1 MNTTRKLLIPLAL
14 GLVALAGAAT
24 ANADW
29 PATRTTVNARGA
41 VQTDR
46 TKYEVTAVVFAHGS
60 NVQRVQFGSPGRW
73 GVDGRFVRQRA
84 NGGLVY
90 KATIF
95 GHPGGSWQAR
105 SFVNGKP
112 DDYSSIATLP

>member
-1 MNTTRKLLIPLAL
+1 MNITRNILIRLAL
-14 GLVALAGAAT
+14 GMVALAGLTSAH
-24 ANADW
+24 ADW
-29 PATRTTVNARGA
+29 PATRTTVNARRA
-41 VQTDR
+41 VATDR

-60 NVQRVQFGSPGRW
+60 SVEKVQFGAPGRW
-73 GVDGRFVRQRA
+73 GVDGRFVRQRP

-105 SFVNGKP
+105 SFVNGRP
-112 DDYSSIATLP
+112 DDYSSILALP